1 MAGPLDGLLVL
12 DLSWGTPGAIT
23 GMLFAD
29 YGAHVVKV
37 ERPGSGVTAGT
48 VARAAWDRGKW
59 SIEADVLTSEG
70 RDTVLALMGR
80 ADVVIESFGPG
91 RADALGLGYSAV
103 HARWPHLV
111 YVSLTGYGLDTP
123 WSDRPGYDGLV
134 AALIGQMAEQP
145 GPREGPKFLGHP
157 SISYGTA
164 FVATISA
171 LAALHAR
178 VRSGRGQLVDTSLL
192 DGVLA
197 QNCMNW
203 WWNEGGLSY
212 LARTGTEQGFGR
224 GRLVTDLFVCA
235 DGEYVMVHTGGP
247 GGFKRTME
255 LLGLGD
261 RVRAV
266 EGALEM
272 SVPLDDDELHVARTV
287 VPEVMKTR
295 PRAEWVSLFHAA
307 DLAALPVLKPGQVLL
322 DEQVIHAGVPIVL
335 DDPTLGPLTMAGPV
349 IRFDRSRTSTPLPA
363 PLVGRDNS
371 RVGELLAL
379 PVGGNKSPA
388 VAFGVAG
395 GTDRSLGTD
404 PSVGAG
410 GPVGGAGSIG
420 GGALAGLRVLDFSSF
435 FATAYGAKFLSDLG
449 ADVIKVEPL
458 EGDQMRPLPD
468 PFEACQRGKRNI
480 AVDLKSAAGRAIVAD
495 LVANA
500 DIVFH
505 NLRPGKAE
513 KIGIGYETLRA
524 IKPDLIYCYLP
535 GFGSTGP
542 KSGLKSFAPLLSG
555 FTGLLWESSGVD
567 ADRPVRRA
575 MGNEDYNNGFVG
587 AIAALMGLLHRDRT
601 GEGQYIEMPQL
612 HSSLLVTTEQCL
624 GTDGQLVSG
633 LSVDA
638 EQMGWGPLYRLY
650 PTSDGWICLAVVGDA
665 AFARLRVALA
675 PLALPEAI
683 DYRSA
688 SGVDGDVVIKALTER
703 LSELTSDSAFAL
715 LDAGGVPCEIAI
727 DHPHMPD
734 LLWEEWALES
744 RRVLE
749 HVHPK
754 YGFIREIGFPCRLS
768 DTPCEMKGP
777 GAMLGQHTVE
787 VLQEL
792 GYEASRVSALLSDGT
807 CIAWSSE
814 GEA

>member
-37 ERPGSGVTAGT
+37 ERPGGGATAGT
-48 VARAAWDRGKW
+48 VSRAAWDRGKW
-59 SIEADVLTSEG
+59 SVEADVLTAEG
-70 RDTVLALMGR
+70 RNTVLALMGR
-80 ADVVIESFGPG
+80 ADVVIESSGPG
-91 RADALGLGYSAV
+91 RADALGLGYEAV

-123 WSDRPGYDGLV
+123 WIDRPGYDGLV

-145 GPREGPKFLGHP
+145 GPRNGPKFLGHP

-255 LLGLGD
+255 VLGLGD
-261 RVRAV
+261 RVRSI

-272 SVPLDDDELHVARTV
+272 SVPLDDDELHVARNV

-335 DDPTLGPLTMAGPV
+335 DDPALGSLTMAGPV
-349 IRFDRSRTSTPLPA
+349 IRFDRSPASTPLPA
-363 PLVGRDNS
+363 PLVGRDNR
-371 RVGELLAL
+371 RVGELLGR
-379 PVGGNKSPA
+379 PVRAVKPPA
-388 VAFGVAG
+388 VAFDDDGADGSAAG
-395 GTDRSLGTD
+395 
-404 PSVGAG
+404 
-410 GPVGGAGSIG
+410 G

-435 FATAYGAKFLSDLG
+435 FATAYAAKFLSDLG

-495 LVANA
+495 LVAKA
-500 DIVFH
+500 DILFH

-513 KIGIGYETLRA
+513 KIGIGYDTLRA

-587 AIAALMGLLHRDRT
+587 AIAALMGLLYRNRT

-624 GTDGQLVSG
+624 GADGQLLSG

-665 AFARLRVALA
+665 AFTRLRTALS
-675 PLALPEAI
+675 PLALPDSI
-683 DYRSA
+683 DYRAA
-688 SGVDGDVVIKALTER
+688 SGVDGDVVIKAISER
-703 LSELTSDSAFAL
+703 LLELTSESAFAL

-768 DTPCEMKGP
+768 DTPCEVKGP

-792 GYEASRVSALLSDGT
+792 GYAASKVSALLADGT
-807 CIAWSSE
+807 CIAWSPSE
-814 GEA
+814 GES